1 MCFKWAITHITT
13 APYYPQGSLVERANR
28 NLKSALKVFHHQSQN
43 RWDEDLPFISA
54 AFNTAVHESLKFTPG
69 VLFLGREI
77 KSPLISRWDLSSH
90 DEAMKGMTSQSFWTQ
105 AYGNLKAARDKVAR
119 RQIASLTNIRKET
132 RLCLRGTWWVR
143 RRKMWLANC

>member
-13 APYYPQGSLVERANR
+13 TPYYPQGSLVERANR

-132 RLCLRGTWWVR
+132 RLCLRGTW
-143 RRKMWLANC
+143 